1 MTRRKLTPK
10 QLLVLD
16 YIESFEKNHGYG
28 PSQKEIATHF
38 GFSSLGTVQNYLVR
52 LEKNGFLKKAWNE
65 KRALKLVPKKIAAEP
80 SLSAILRSS
89 ITTNLLRTSTDEQG
103 YSNTSARLG
112 SHFAD
117 GLSSI
122 ALPLT
127 GHVAAGCPIETF
139 EGLGKVDV
147 PTFLLNRTPNTTQ
160 PRHGFS
166 EKSFF
171 VLKVVGDS
179 MIEDGIL
186 DGDYVV
192 IKKQKTATQ
201 GQTIVALLN
210 HSEATIKKF
219 FLHDDHIELVAANTK
234 YPPIIIQKNEPFS
247 IEGILQGVI
256 RKCAL
261 SS

>member
-1 MTRRKLTPK
+1 MTRRRLTPK
-10 QLLVLD
+10 QLLILD
-16 YIESFEKNHGYG
+16 YIESFERSHGYG

-65 KRALKLVPKKIAAEP
+65 KRALKLIPKKVAAEP

-89 ITTNLLRTSTDEQG
+89 ITTNLLRTSSDEQK
-103 YSNTSARLG
+103 YSNTSAHLG
-112 SHFAD
+112 SHFAEA
-117 GLSSI
+117 LPSI

-139 EGLGKVDV
+139 EGLGKIDV
-147 PTFLLNRTPNTTQ
+147 PTFLLNRTQKTPPNGST
-160 PRHGFS
+160 FS

-201 GQTIVALLN
+201 GQTVVALLN

-219 FLHDDHIELVAANTK
+219 FLYDDYIELVAANIK
-234 YPPIIIQKNEPFS
+234 YPPIVIKKNDPFS

-256 RKCAL
+256 RKCDL
-261 SS
+261 PS